1 MGEGVST
8 INNGSHRRE
17 SERLRQTANGFSS
30 FGSTFDTANG
40 AEARQT
46 ARQALDKARAPR
58 LYGTTEID
66 FGSQGKASVRR
77 TGTERKGSMQIT
89 VNGENVGSVDY
100 NENGR
105 GMFRTTADDA
115 FTEAKRR
122 IGYRIKV

>member
-8 INNGSHRRE
+8 IGGGSRQRG
-17 SERLRQTANGFSS
+17 SERLRQTTSGFSS
-30 FGSTFDTANG
+30 CGSTFDSAKG
-40 AEARQT
+40 AEARRM
-46 ARQALDKARAPR
+46 ARQALDDARTPR

-77 TGTERKGSMQIT
+77 TGTERKGSLQIT
-89 VNGENVGSVDY
+89 LNGENVGSVDY

-105 GMFRTTADDA
+105 GIFSTTAEDA
-115 FTEAKRR
+115 FKEVKRR